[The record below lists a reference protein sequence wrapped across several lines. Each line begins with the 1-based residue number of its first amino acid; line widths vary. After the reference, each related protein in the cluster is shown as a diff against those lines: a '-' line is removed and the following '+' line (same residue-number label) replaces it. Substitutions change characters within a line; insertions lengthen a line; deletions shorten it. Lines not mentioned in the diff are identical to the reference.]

1 MRKLEIWA
9 VILDDTKYFLSN
21 ISCDDDVM
29 TMIFIE
35 GLYVCAEIFIR
46 CVEFTWHMIYGMKL
60 IY

>member
-35 GLYVCAEIFIR
+35 AFMFVLKY
-46 CVEFTWHMIYGMKL
+46 L
-60 IY
+60 